1 MQTSPTV
8 HSKIGASSMHRWA
21 KCPGSV
27 RLSKDIPS
35 KTSIYAEEGTL
46 AHELAAKILLGEK
59 HDVSIFSD
67 EDLDA
72 VMTYVN
78 FVRESQKNASTT
90 FIEQKFSLEQFHPNL
105 FGTSDAVLYY
115 ESEKLLYVV
124 DYKHGK
130 GIPVEAKNNPQLM
143 YYALGALSILNR
155 PCERVVMTIVQPR
168 CFHVEGTIR
177 SFAISAWELLE
188 FANDL
193 VDYAK
198 ATEKE
203 DAPLIP
209 GEYCRFCPA
218 ANICPALE
226 SKVKE
231 AVKLEFEVF
240 KEDPV
245 EVIQHLDINKLS
257 NALHLIPLLKS
268 WIANV
273 EDTANFIAKSVKI
286 PGFKMVDKRGTR
298 KWINEEQAI
307 DFLKSQKLN
316 DEDIYK
322 KDLKSPAQIEKIL
335 TKENKKLLTEFV
347 MIESSGTTL
356 VSDDDKRPELLPQG
370 NTSILDD
377 FSPI

>member
-1 MQTSPTV
+1 MQVTPTI

-21 KCPGSV
+21 NCPGSV

-35 KTSIYAEEGTL
+35 KTSIYAEEGTQ
-46 AHELAAKILLGEK
+46 AHELAAKILLKEK
-59 HDVSIFSD
+59 HDVSTFSD

-72 VMTYVN
+72 VMTYVDH
-78 FVRESQKNASTT
+78 VRDLISKGTHH
-90 FIEQKFSLEQFHPNL
+90 FIEQKFSLEEFHPNL
-105 FGTSDAVLYY
+105 FGTSDAIVYDAKSRSLV
-115 ESEKLLYVV
+115 VV

-130 GIPVEAKNNPQLM
+130 GIPVEVKNNPQLM
-143 YYALGALSILNR
+143 YYALGALKTLNK
-155 PCERVVMTIVQPR
+155 PCESIWMTIVQPR
-168 CFHVEGTIR
+168 CFHVEGAVR
-177 SFAISAWELLE
+177 SQHITPWDLLE

-193 VDYAK
+193 VDFAK

-209 GEYCRFCPA
+209 GHYCRFCPA

-226 SKVKE
+226 TKVKE

-257 NALHLIPLLKS
+257 NALSLIPLLKS
-268 WIANV
+268 WISNV

-286 PGFKMVDKRGTR
+286 PGFKMVDKRGSR
-298 KWINEEQAI
+298 KWINEEQVI
-307 DFLKSQKLN
+307 EFLKSQKLN
-316 DEDIYK
+316 EEDIYK

-356 VSDDDKRPELLPQG
+356 VSDEDKRPELLPQG
-370 NTSILDD
+370 NTSIHDD